1 MQMIRQC
8 LKSGDHKVHKPPDTD
23 PNGATDTVQGDFL
36 EQQAFYQG
44 SLILSNHTVVGVH
57 HKLTT
62 AGLALMVLLPRMNM
76 AIFLKVLRSTLGT
89 RVSHDHSF
97 ADLPGDWLW
106 WWSTIPWDREQS
118 ITCITL
124 PTLVLTHPAFNSSDN
139 GLATFLYDDTQVSAL
154 RVQVVQETAPR
165 AAFDGWG
172 QTRLTYAPGP
182 LANDAAVRAQFA
194 AELQQTPIQPWAALP
209 VAAGSPGVNG
219 FDGDTAPDEVTAS
232 GLIVDG
238 VIYLLG
244 CETRWGPYPYC
255 REMRHGVFSVT
266 RSLDAAVA
274 LLRLAQTYRY
284 QENGA
289 RYLSLLSNCALSV

>member
-1 MQMIRQC
+1 
-8 LKSGDHKVHKPPDTD
+8 
-23 PNGATDTVQGDFL
+23 
-36 EQQAFYQG
+36 
-44 SLILSNHTVVGVH
+44 
-57 HKLTT
+57 
-62 AGLALMVLLPRMNM
+62 
-76 AIFLKVLRSTLGT
+76 
-89 RVSHDHSF
+89 
-97 ADLPGDWLW
+97 
-106 WWSTIPWDREQS
+106 
-118 ITCITL
+118 
-124 PTLVLTHPAFNSSDN
+124 VLTHPAFNSSDN